1 MLLRIDNLT
10 KEFGKN
16 NSYQKVLDNIN
27 IEFKSG
33 EFVCIL
39 GESGSG
45 KSTLLNIIGGL
56 DTKYDGSVN
65 INNMNLK
72 YIDLDDYRKE
82 NIGFIFQNFNLINS
96 LSVIDNIILPLDKY
110 KISYKEKKKRALDL
124 LDKLNISN
132 IRRKRIKDLSGGQK
146 QRIAI
151 ARALINN
158 PSIILA
164 DEPTGALDENNSKS
178 VLEILKEINLEGK
191 LVIVVTHSEKVIE
204 YSTRVIRIKDGKIDS
219 DQKIKRI
226 KETRID
232 KEDKRE
238 NNFYYLLKYGLR
250 NIFNNKRR
258 NLFIVIASSIGIVGI
273 ILSLFIGNSVK
284 RYIED
289 LILDKNNPNIY
300 SIKINNKVYDKDYFD
315 DDIIN
320 KIRNINHINKVYKSS
335 TYSISQLKE
344 NNKEYNLTFID
355 SINEIDLIKGNS
367 KKVVISKFL
376 AKKIDKNMD
385 VINKDI
391 ELTIVDNYDVIRI
404 NTKITGIAK
413 NNNLSIIDNTMHAFI
428 NYNYLVDNYKKE
440 DKKFHPNLLSIKID
454 DNKNIEYVK
463 KKLKVLGLNAS
474 NNTDL
479 YDELTSYLN
488 IATFVLSFFSSL
500 SLIVSIIMISIII
513 NITVIERTKE
523 IGLLRS
529 IGYSKDNIKSI
540 FNSEAIFLGIS
551 IGLFSCFISKHLIN
565 VIKYIINDKF
575 NISINSRLLKYYI
588 LGLFIS
594 IMVTILSSYFP
605 AKKASNYDPINA
617 LKYE

>member
-33 EFVCIL
+33 EFVCVL

-124 LDKLNISN
+124 LDKLNISS
-132 IRRKRIKDLSGGQK
+132 IRRKKIKDLSGGQK

-204 YSTRVIRIKDGKIDS
+204 YSTRVIRIKDGKIDC

-440 DKKFHPNLLSIKID
+440 DKEFHPNLLSIKID

-565 VIKYIINDKF
+565 VIKYIVNDKF

>member
-33 EFVCIL
+33 EFVCVL

-65 INNMNLK
+65 INNLNLK

-110 KISYKEKKKRALDL
+110 KISYKEKKKRAIDL

-132 IRRKRIKDLSGGQK
+132 IRRKKIKDLSGGQK

-232 KEDKRE
+232 KRE

-300 SIKINNKVYDKDYFD
+300 SIKINNKVYDKDYFN

-320 KIRNINHINKVYKSS
+320 KIRGIDHINKVYKSS

-355 SINEIDLIKGNS
+355 SINDIDLIKGNS

-440 DKKFHPNLLSIKID
+440 DKEFHPNLLSIKID
-454 DNKNIEYVK
+454 DNKNVEYVK
-463 KKLKVLGLNAS
+463 KKLKALGLNAS

>member
-10 KEFGKN
+10 KKFGKN

-33 EFVCIL
+33 EFVCVL

-124 LDKLNISN
+124 LDKLNISS
-132 IRRKRIKDLSGGQK
+132 IRRKKIKDLSGGQK

-204 YSTRVIRIKDGKIDS
+204 YSTRVIRIKDGKIDC

-440 DKKFHPNLLSIKID
+440 DKEFHPNLLSIKID

-565 VIKYIINDKF
+565 VIKYIVNDKF